1 MKVFFVIVGACLLGA
16 FTCWKSVASDTDA
29 GDDFFLKNV
38 EALAD
43 EEFLGTTSCIYSGKY
58 KCPINGEEVGL
69 VYEGD
74 GLTPDEETY

>member
-16 FTCWKSVASDTDA
+16 FTCWKSVTPDTT
-29 GDDFFLKNV
+29 DDLFLRNV

-43 EEFLGTTSCIYSGKY
+43 EEFLGPTSCIYSGKY
-58 KCPINGEEVGL
+58 KCPINGEEVGF
-69 VYEGD
+69 VYEGY

>member
-1 MKVFFVIVGACLLGA
+1 MKVFFVIVGVCLLGA
-16 FTCWKSVASDTDA
+16 FTCWKSVASASGTD
-29 GDDFFLKNV
+29 DLFLKNV

-58 KCPINGEEVGL
+58 KCPINGEEVGF
-69 VYEGD
+69 VYEGY